1 MLVESGNVEN
11 VGIAQYQ
18 QVTHSLS
25 SNFFMD
31 DLTTFIQNNQLY
43 VTNRIFNLEV
53 PPSSISL
60 TYNVSWRSIQYSTKI
75 VPISEIT
82 SANLEIGNDKMTIMW
97 LVCVS
102 RWFYLLV
109 QFCEINKSQQ
119 YIVCGIFLFT
129 CDL

>member
-11 VGIAQYQ
+11 VGIAHYQ

-60 TYNVSWRSIQYSTKI
+60 TYNVS
-75 VPISEIT
+75 
-82 SANLEIGNDKMTIMW
+82 
-97 LVCVS
+97 
-102 RWFYLLV
+102 
-109 QFCEINKSQQ
+109 
-119 YIVCGIFLFT
+119 
-129 CDL
+129 